1 MLSSSRMPRPSFT
14 SSIGRG
20 DAHSTC
26 SGLPCLP
33 SSPTVGFT
41 TQLGPPIV
49 ATSGR
54 SARHSAKPFTA
65 GGAARHSA
73 VLGLA
78 PLSGPGEGEQ
88 HPASAARRLD
98 IGGPVPSA
106 PLVLAPVCP
115 PDGAPPTPHPMIL
128 EFSSFN
134 IGTTAMCAT
143 MRCGAPCLRPAQ
155 SPKWVMT
162 VTGSGGAPLAVP
174 THSAAAGSLIAAPMI
189 GTRRRDGSMAPP
201 IDKYRFEA
209 RENVPSMARA
219 TPGACRP
226 SSLRLSRPRLPS
238 PAVDPTHTAR
248 AAMGQQEARWQY
260 Q

>member
-115 PDGAPPTPHPMIL
+115 PDGAPPTP
-128 EFSSFN
+128 
-134 IGTTAMCAT
+134 
-143 MRCGAPCLRPAQ
+143 APDDTRVLVLQYRHHRDARHDE
-155 SPKWVMT
+155 VRR
-162 VTGSGGAPLAVP
+162 AVP
-174 THSAAAGSLIAAPMI
+174 SPCTIPQMGDDGDRNRRRTPGRTHSLCRRRLTHRRTDDRNAAPMARWP
-189 GTRRRDGSMAPP
+189 RRLTNIDSRLEKTCRAWPAQGQAPA
-201 IDKYRFEA
+201 DQA
-209 RENVPSMARA
+209 HCAS
-219 TPGACRP
+219 PGP
-226 SSLRLSRPRLPS
+226 GSLRLL
-238 PAVDPTHTAR
+238 
-248 AAMGQQEARWQY
+248 
-260 Q
+260 